1 MTGVGLSPVFL
12 GDHPLCLEWYGH
24 TTVQATTSEYRGT
37 RSSLLYSTIILEWMW
52 SEYRVTRS
60 SLLYSSTITLECMR
74 SLSRMKNDRD
84 LVNTLSSSSLS
95 YTFTWVISRMCI
107 EVPNLVIYNSN
118 LRHRY
123 MAIRLLW
130 LLSNKGLLRLHILFF
145 FCNWEMWSICDI
157 WFFRIILENEAA
169 YFVARIY
176 FFLFFLLMLAIC
188 GIPVVYLG
196 PQISVNF
203 PICLYSFRR
212 ALLTT
217 TLQGSTI

>member
-1 MTGVGLSPVFL
+1 
-12 GDHPLCLEWYGH
+12 
-24 TTVQATTSEYRGT
+24 
-37 RSSLLYSTIILEWMW
+37 
-52 SEYRVTRS
+52 
-60 SLLYSSTITLECMR
+60 MR

-145 FCNWEMWSICDI
+145 FVIEKCEASAI
-157 WFFRIILENEAA
+157 FGSFELYLRTKQLILSPEN
-169 YFVARIY
+169 
-176 FFLFFLLMLAIC
+176 FFLLPSLWYSR
-188 GIPVVYLG
+188 GISRPANLR
-196 PQISVNF
+196 QLSD
-203 PICLYSFRR
+203 LYSFRR

-217 TLQGSTI
+217 TLQGSTIPKQIYLKGNFEWHNPTRKILFFDRRPFGIPDPISWSHDV

>member
-1 MTGVGLSPVFL
+1 
-12 GDHPLCLEWYGH
+12 
-24 TTVQATTSEYRGT
+24 
-37 RSSLLYSTIILEWMW
+37 
-52 SEYRVTRS
+52 
-60 SLLYSSTITLECMR
+60 MR
-74 SLSRMKNDRD
+74 SLSRMNNDRD
-84 LVNTLSSSSLS
+84 IVNTLSSSPLS

-157 WFFRIILENEAA
+157 WFFRIVLGNEAA
-169 YFVARIY
+169 YFFARIY
-176 FFLFFLLMLAIC
+176 IFSSFSSYASYLWYSR
-188 GIPVVYLG
+188 GISRPANLR
-196 PQISVNF
+196 QLSD
-203 PICLYSFRR
+203 LYSFRR

>member
-12 GDHPLCLEWYGH
+12 EDHPLCLEWYGQ
-24 TTVQATTSEYRGT
+24 TTVQATT
-37 RSSLLYSTIILEWMW
+37 

-60 SLLYSSTITLECMR
+60 SLLYSAIILEWMWPEYRVTRSSLLYSTIALECMR
-74 SLSRMKNDRD
+74 SLSIMKNDRD

-130 LLSNKGLLRLHILFF
+130 LLSNTSCTSHQTLPLGA
-145 FCNWEMWSICDI
+145 S
-157 WFFRIILENEAA
+157 
-169 YFVARIY
+169 
-176 FFLFFLLMLAIC
+176 
-188 GIPVVYLG
+188 VVGAPSL
-196 PQISVNF
+196 VV
-203 PICLYSFRR
+203 L
-212 ALLTT
+212 
-217 TLQGSTI
+217 

>member
-1 MTGVGLSPVFL
+1 
-12 GDHPLCLEWYGH
+12 
-24 TTVQATTSEYRGT
+24 
-37 RSSLLYSTIILEWMW
+37 
-52 SEYRVTRS
+52 
-60 SLLYSSTITLECMR
+60 MR

-123 MAIRLLW
+123 LAIRLLW
-130 LLSNKGLLRLHILFF
+130 LLSNKGLLRLQILF

-176 FFLFFLLMLAIC
+176 FFPTFSSYASYLWYSR
-188 GIPVVYLG
+188 GISRPANLR
-196 PQISVNF
+196 QLSD
-203 PICLYSFRR
+203 LYSFRR

>member
-1 MTGVGLSPVFL
+1 
-12 GDHPLCLEWYGH
+12 
-24 TTVQATTSEYRGT
+24 
-37 RSSLLYSTIILEWMW
+37 
-52 SEYRVTRS
+52 
-60 SLLYSSTITLECMR
+60 MR

-145 FCNWEMWSICDI
+145 FVIEKCEASAI
-157 WFFRIILENEAA
+157 FGSFELYLRTKQLILSPE
-169 YFVARIY
+169 YLFS
-176 FFLFFLLMLAIC
+176 FFFLLCYLWYSR
-188 GIPVVYLG
+188 GISRPANLR
-196 PQISVNF
+196 QLSD
-203 PICLYSFRR
+203 LYSFRR